1 MQQMY
6 WLLNSS
12 EFKSCNSKVH
22 KFAEYYVNKA
32 LELSHEELEKQQG
45 YVFLYELAKQTRDTK
60 VLRDQL
66 LNILVAGRDTTAGL
80 LSFVFFE
87 LARNPRVFAKLRE
100 EVEEKFG
107 VGEDAR
113 VEEISFESLK
123 LCEYLKA
130 VLNECLRLYPS
141 VPQNFRV
148 ATKNTTLPRGGGS
161 DGMSPILVRKGQTV
175 MYSVYVTHR
184 DTKVYGKDADEFR
197 PERWFEPE
205 TRKLGWSFVPFNGG
219 PRICLGQQFALT
231 EASYVTV
238 RLLQEFGHL
247 TMDPNTDYPPKRCHI

>member
-1 MQQMY
+1 M
-6 WLLNSS
+6 
-12 EFKSCNSKVH
+12 
-22 KFAEYYVNKA
+22 
-32 LELSHEELEKQQG
+32 
-45 YVFLYELAKQTRDTK
+45 
-60 VLRDQL
+60 
-66 LNILVAGRDTTAGL
+66 
-80 LSFVFFE
+80 
-87 LARNPRVFAKLRE
+87 FAKLRE

-184 DTKVYGKDADEFR
+184 DTRFTVRMLTNSDQ
-197 PERWFEPE
+197 RWFEPE
-205 TRKLGWSFVPFNGG
+205 TRKWVGRLFHS
-219 PRICLGQQFALT
+219 
-231 EASYVTV
+231 TV
-238 RLLQEFGHL
+238 VQESVWV
-247 TMDPNTDYPPKRCHI
+247 NT